1 MTQKTILAILI
12 TIVFHF
18 LSGCAT
24 VGVSSY
30 SYKEPTSF
38 EIENEAF
45 VPMPFDQAWDKLVR
59 ELATRFYVVN
69 NIDKESRLI
78 NVSFSS
84 NNPEQFVTGGTTTRE
99 FRRDGPTERIS
110 YDPASSSSFKTGWKW
125 GPYKNLPSTGTLYR
139 RTSLEGRVNIYAAPD
154 GDGMRMTVNCRYIL
168 TVKVTGTFVAENAF
182 GTPMQTGVLP
192 SSTETASLSTD
203 APVRVNWGTPA
214 EPSWVTLRSTGKL
227 ENDIL
232 SILK

>member
-1 MTQKTILAILI
+1 MKQKTILTILI
-12 TIVFHF
+12 MTVFQF

-30 SYKEPTSF
+30 SYKEPTSL

-45 VPMPFDQAWDKLVR
+45 VSIPFDQAWDKLVKH
-59 ELATRFYVVN
+59 LATRFYVVN

-78 NVSFSS
+78 NVSFSTDS
-84 NNPEQFVTGGTTTRE
+84 PEQFVTGGTTTHE
-99 FRRDGPTERIS
+99 FRRNGPAETVS
-110 YDPASSSSFKTGWKW
+110 YDPASSSSYKTGWKW
-125 GPYKNLPSTGTLYR
+125 GPYNNLPATGTIYR
-139 RTSLEGRVNIYAAPD
+139 RTSLEGRANIYAAPD

-168 TVKVTGTFVAENAF
+168 TIKITGTFVAEDAF
-182 GTPMQTGVLP
+182 GTPVQTGVLP
-192 SSTETASLSTD
+192 SSTDTASVSTD
-203 APVRVNWGTPA
+203 APARVNWGTPA
-214 EPSWVTLRSTGKL
+214 EPAWVTLRSTGKL